1 MDRDYGQGLRY
12 IPTCPRNIAVVDQY
26 MWPEKD
32 TNKYMCQNGISHPIY
47 DCKGMVSYSLP
58 LEFYPPSDRI
68 HPQIE
73 MTRRMHMP
81 WRTSPY
87 HEFHLPSQT
96 EQFSFLESDSKLNR
110 TEGFYSDVPNS
121 SGRRQ
126 YSSGAGNQ
134 IPYGTRRANR
144 YLGLIP
150 GSEAPEDS
158 VRGGDRTPA
167 PYSQSETTMDYRGEP
182 MGVIRES
189 SAPPVGYRGP
199 LPAPGMYIASYHEP
213 GYPLPNP
220 NGTRGCSS
228 CGCGE

>member
-1 MDRDYGQGLRY
+1 
-12 IPTCPRNIAVVDQY
+12 
-26 MWPEKD
+26 
-32 TNKYMCQNGISHPIY
+32 
-47 DCKGMVSYSLP
+47 MVSYSLP

-81 WRTSPY
+81 WRMSPY
-87 HEFHLPSQT
+87 HELTLSSPQT
-96 EQFSFLESDSKLNR
+96 ESFSFLETDSKLNR

-134 IPYGTRRANR
+134 IVYGTRRANR
-144 YLGLIP
+144 YRGLIP
-150 GSEAPEDS
+150 GAEAPEDS
-158 VRGGDRTPA
+158 LKGGDNTPA
-167 PYSQSETTMDYRGEP
+167 PYSRSSHDQSPTMDYRGEP
-182 MGVIRES
+182 MGIIRES
-189 SAPPVGYRGP
+189 SAPPTGYRGP

-220 NGTRGCSS
+220 NGSSRGCSA